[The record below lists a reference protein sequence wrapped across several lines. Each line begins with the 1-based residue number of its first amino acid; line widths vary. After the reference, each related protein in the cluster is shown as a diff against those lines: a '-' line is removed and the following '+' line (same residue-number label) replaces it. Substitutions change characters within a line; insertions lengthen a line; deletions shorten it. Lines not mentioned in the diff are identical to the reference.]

1 MSEEIK
7 NEAPAQDPTAI
18 VGGNAGNETSSETK
32 IEVPA
37 EVAPASTPTPSPD
50 PVMPE
55 SDKELVNPMTGEVIR
70 PAKGKE
76 ETSSSP
82 YKKFKPETYVNP
94 MTGEEEQTTIGS
106 QVIIKKDRGLAYY
119 VGFALLVVLS
129 FAFFFMPGIA
139 ITFAVSRIAALNTTA
154 AWVFSAILS
163 FIVWLLFKMKI
174 KGFEKSFHWYLVLC
188 VVCLVAM
195 FAIQFATDYNVISE
209 VIALLAG
216 AKG

>member
-7 NEAPAQDPTAI
+7 NEVPAQEPTSTTGTEVKTEAAQPQ
-18 VGGNAGNETSSETK
+18 VETN
-32 IEVPA
+32 
-37 EVAPASTPTPSPD
+37 STQ
-50 PVMPE
+50 E
-55 SDKELVNPMTGEVIR
+55 ELINPMTGEVISPR
-70 PAKGKE
+70 KPKE
-76 ETSSSP
+76 ETSNSP
-82 YKKFKPETYVNP
+82 YKKFKPETFVNP

-106 QVIIKKDRGLAYY
+106 QVIVKKDRGLAYY

-129 FAFFFMPGIA
+129 MAFFFMPGIA

-188 VVCLVAM
+188 VICLVAM
-195 FAIQFATDYNVISE
+195 FAIQFITEYNIISD
-209 VIALLAG
+209 VIALLIG
-216 AKG
+216 AKA

>member
-7 NEAPAQDPTAI
+7 NEAPAQDPATTVAD
-18 VGGNAGNETSSETK
+18 ETKPEVKSETK
-32 IEVPA
+32 VEAPTEVVPA
-37 EVAPASTPTPSPD
+37 TEEDSS
-50 PVMPE
+50 
-55 SDKELVNPMTGEVIR
+55 KEIVNPMTGEVIR
-70 PAKGKE
+70 PAKPKDDV
-76 ETSSSP
+76 SNSP

-129 FAFFFMPGIA
+129 FAFFFMPGIT
-139 ITFAVSRIAALNTTA
+139 ITFAVSRIASLNTTA

-195 FAIQFATDYNVISE
+195 FAVQFATDYNVISE

>member
-7 NEAPAQDPTAI
+7 NEAPAQDPATTVAD
-18 VGGNAGNETSSETK
+18 ETKPEVKSETK
-32 IEVPA
+32 VEAPTEVVPA
-37 EVAPASTPTPSPD
+37 TEEDSS
-50 PVMPE
+50 
-55 SDKELVNPMTGEVIR
+55 KEIVNPLTGEVIR
-70 PAKGKE
+70 PAKPKDE
-76 ETSSSP
+76 VSASP
-82 YKKFKPETYVNP
+82 YKKFKPETFVNP

-163 FIVWLLFKMKI
+163 FVVWLLFKMKI

-209 VIALLAG
+209 VISLLAG

>member
-7 NEAPAQDPTAI
+7 NEAPAQEPTAT
-18 VGGNAGNETSSETK
+18 VANEIKPEVKSETK
-32 IEVPA
+32 VEAPA
-37 EVAPASTPTPSPD
+37 EVAPAAAEDPS
-50 PVMPE
+50 
-55 SDKELVNPMTGEVIR
+55 KELVNPMTGEVIR
-70 PAKGKE
+70 PAKPKDDV
-76 ETSSSP
+76 SNSP
-82 YKKFKPETYVNP
+82 YKKFKPETYVNL

-129 FAFFFMPGIA
+129 FAFFFMPGIT
-139 ITFAVSRIAALNTTA
+139 ITFAVSRIASLNTTA

-188 VVCLVAM
+188 VICLVSM
-195 FAIQFATDYNVISE
+195 FAIQFITEYNIISE
-209 VIALLAG
+209 VIALLVG
-216 AKG
+216 AKA

>member
-7 NEAPAQDPTAI
+7 NEVPAQEPTAT
-18 VGGNAGNETSSETK
+18 VANETKPEVKSETK
-32 IEVPA
+32 VEAPT
-37 EVAPASTPTPSPD
+37 EVAPAAAEDPS
-50 PVMPE
+50 
-55 SDKELVNPMTGEVIR
+55 KELVNPMTGEVIR
-70 PAKGKE
+70 PAKPKDDV
-76 ETSSSP
+76 SNSP

-129 FAFFFMPGIA
+129 FAFFFMPGIT
-139 ITFAVSRIAALNTTA
+139 ITFAVSRIASLNTTA

-188 VVCLVAM
+188 VICLVSM
-195 FAIQFATDYNVISE
+195 FAIQFITEYNIISE
-209 VIALLAG
+209 VIALLVG
-216 AKG
+216 AKA

>member
-1 MSEEIK
+1 MSEETQ
-7 NEAPAQDPTAI
+7 NEAPAQEPAATA
-18 VGGNAGNETSSETK
+18 GSNAGSETK
-32 IEVPA
+32 IEAPA
-37 EVAPASTPTPSPD
+37 EVAPTSAPAPSPA
-50 PVMPE
+50 PVEPD
-55 SDKELVNPMTGEVIR
+55 SDKEIVNPMTGEVIR
-70 PAKGKE
+70 PAKSKE
-76 ETSSSP
+76 ESSSSP
-82 YKKFKPETYVNP
+82 YKKFKPETFVNP

-119 VGFALLVVLS
+119 VGFALLVVIS
-129 FAFFFMPGIA
+129 FAFFFMPGIT

-174 KGFEKSFHWYLVLC
+174 KGFEKSFHCYLVLC

>member
-7 NEAPAQDPTAI
+7 NEAPAQDPTTI
-18 VGGNAGNETSSETK
+18 VGSNVGNEASNETK
-32 IEVPA
+32 IEAPA
-37 EVAPASTPTPSPD
+37 EVTPATEEDSS
-50 PVMPE
+50 
-55 SDKELVNPMTGEVIR
+55 SQKELVNPMTGEVIR
-70 PAKGKE
+70 PAKPKE
-76 ETSSSP
+76 EVSNSP
-82 YKKFKPETYVNP
+82 YKKFKPETFVNP

-129 FAFFFMPGIA
+129 FAFFFLPGIT

-195 FAIQFATDYNVISE
+195 FAVQFATDYNVISE

-216 AKG
+216 AKA